1 MREPALLDVAHRHR
15 LTQRGE
21 RIAGGDELVRYEPR
35 EGGVGDGRCDRAPV
49 QLLGAVQLVAAGH
62 APGVE
67 VRDPLPV
74 VTDGADDVAFHDL
87 HVIDVVQQPDARRAH
102 GLHHRDSEGRPVALV
117 VRVIDLAVQELEAD
131 RDPLFFRL
139 RLDRVEPRDTVVDR
153 LPVAPAATVA
163 EHRDHIRDGVAR
175 GERNGLLQLVQQHPV
190 VRAIVEARR
199 NEVAARGG
207 IAHGAYQAL
216 LTYRVPVVGTQQVDR
231 DEPHSG
237 GRASEL
243 PEGDL
248 SIRPTGDGLLEPSQA
263 EARARRNTALKGRT
277 HGGGSQRRH
286 CRSPVHQNSRR
297 FKYSQL
303 ARIDA
308 NASAGWSCSTKKCL
322 IPACCSL
329 AKIRFQSILPAPTS
343 AILLSGG
350 PIESFTWTIGN
361 RPGQRAKYARGS
373 CPPLVIQ
380 YRSISSWTSLGSVSA
395 SRMSYGSLPSTGVN
409 SKSWL

>member
-1 MREPALLDVAHRHR
+1 
-15 LTQRGE
+15 
-21 RIAGGDELVRYEPR
+21 
-35 EGGVGDGRCDRAPV
+35 
-49 QLLGAVQLVAAGH
+49 
-62 APGVE
+62 
-67 VRDPLPV
+67 PV
-74 VTDGADDVAFHDL
+74 VADGADDVAFHDL

-102 GLHHRDSEGRPVALV
+102 GLHHGDPESRPVALV

-153 LPVAPAATVA
+153 LPVAPAAPVA

-190 VRAIVEARR
+190 GRAI
-199 NEVAARGG
+199 
-207 IAHGAYQAL
+207 
-216 LTYRVPVVGTQQVDR
+216 
-231 DEPHSG
+231 
-237 GRASEL
+237 EL
-243 PEGDL
+243 REGDL

>member
-1 MREPALLDVAHRHR
+1 ME
-15 LTQRGE
+15 
-21 RIAGGDELVRYEPR
+21 
-35 EGGVGDGRCDRAPV
+35 VG
-49 QLLGAVQLVAAGH
+49 
-62 APGVE
+62 
-67 VRDPLPV
+67 DPLPV
-74 VTDGADDVAFHDL
+74 VADGADDVAFHDL
-87 HVIDVVQQPDARRAH
+87 HVIDVVQQPDAGRAH
-102 GLHHRDSEGRPVALV
+102 GLHYGDPEGRPVALV

-131 RDPLFFRL
+131 RDALLFRL
-139 RLDRVEPRDTVVDR
+139 RLDRVEPHHTVVDR
-153 LPVAPAATVA
+153 LPIALAAPVA
-163 EHRDHIRDGVAR
+163 EHRDHIRNAVAR
-175 GERNGLLQLVQQHPV
+175 GQGNGLLQLPQQHRV
-190 VRAIVEARR
+190 VRSIVETRR
-199 NEVAARGG
+199 NEVAARGR
-207 IAHGAYQAL
+207 IAHGAHEARL
-216 LTYRVPVVGTQQVDR
+216 AHRVPVLGAQQIDR
-231 DEPHSG
+231 GEPHAA

-243 PEGDL
+243 GQGDL
-248 SIRPTGDGLLEPSQA
+248 AIGPARDGLPQPSHA
-263 EARARRNTALKGRT
+263 KAWSRRYQGRT
-277 HGGGSQRRH
+277 ESGGPQRRH

-303 ARIDA
+303 ARMDA
-308 NASAGWSCSTKKCL
+308 NASPGWSCSTKKCL